1 MQIVSLTTDF
11 GIRDY
16 HVAELKVAL
25 LKSNA
30 TLNILDV
37 SHDVDS
43 YDIVEAAYNVDNI
56 YRNFPE
62 GSIHIISVYN
72 YYDKHSEYVAY
83 SHEGQFFIAPN
94 NGVLTLLFQ
103 GIRTSDLYL
112 IDREGMELK
121 NLPQIFA
128 HAVGYLSHGLPI
140 AELGGHPEST
150 NERMSIQP
158 VVTSNQIRATIIH
171 IDHFGN
177 VVVNLKKDKFD
188 EIRAGRQFEI
198 YYQQSDPVT
207 YLSKDYGEVP
217 IGEVLALFNSAEYM
231 EIAINVGK
239 ASELLSLK
247 KNETIQ
253 INFFG

>member
-16 HVAELKVAL
+16 HVAELKAAL
-25 LKSNA
+25 LKSSPA
-30 TLNILDV
+30 CHILDV
-37 SHDVDS
+37 SHVVDS
-43 YDIVEAAYNVDNI
+43 YDIVEAAYNVENV
-56 YRNFPE
+56 YRSFPD

-72 YYDKHSEYVAY
+72 YYDKQSEFVAY
-83 SHEGQFFIAPN
+83 VHGTQYFLAPN
-94 NGVLTLLFQ
+94 NGVLTLLFPE
-103 GIRTSDLYL
+103 IKSTDLYI
-112 IDREGMELK
+112 IDREEMDLTS
-121 NLPQIFA
+121 LPQIFA

-140 AELGGHPEST
+140 QELGRHPEAT

-158 VVTSNQIRATIIH
+158 VVTSSQIRATIIH

-177 VVVNLKKDKFD
+177 VVVNLKRAKFD

-217 IGEVLALFNSAEYM
+217 IGEVLALFNSAGYM

-253 INFFG
+253 INFYG